1 MRRMWQTIIRPKRLE
16 VDEETLSPTYG
27 KFVAEPFER
36 GFGITIGN
44 AIRRVLISS
53 IQGAAITA
61 VRIDGILHEFST
73 IPGVKEDVTEIIMN
87 LKEVEL
93 KLISEGPETI
103 FIKSKGVGVVKASD
117 IITNN
122 NIEVLNPDQ
131 HIATLSSDAKLNI
144 EMTVQSGSGY
154 LTAEKTRDENA
165 PIGTIPID
173 AIFSPVKR
181 VNFNVNYAR
190 VGQITDYERLTLE
203 VWTDGSIAP
212 EDAIAFA
219 AKILQNQLKLFI
231 NFEEEIEVMPKA
243 EPSRQRFNDNLYRS
257 IDELELSV
265 RSSNC
270 LRNANIRYIWELVTR
285 TEPEMLKTKNFGRK
299 SLNEIK
305 EILSE
310 MGLTLGMK
318 LDGFEP
324 PARRDD
330 DMDESDESAE
340 MYDDE
345 NDDEQDTDEDE
356 E

>member
-1 MRRMWQTIIRPKRLE
+1 MRRMWQTIIRPKRIE

-44 AIRRVLISS
+44 ALRRVLISS

-73 IPGVKEDVTEIIMN
+73 VPGVKEDVTEIIMN

-93 KLISEGPETI
+93 KLNSEGPETI
-103 FIKSKGVGVVKASD
+103 YIKTKGEGVVKASD
-117 IITNN
+117 ISANN
-122 NIEVLNPDQ
+122 NIEMLNPDQ
-131 HIATLSSDAKLNI
+131 HIATLSQDAKLSI
-144 EMTVQSGSGY
+144 EMTVQSGVGY
-154 LTAEKTRDENA
+154 RTAEKSRDENA

-190 VGQITDYERLTLE
+190 VGQVTDYERLTLE

-231 NFEEEIEVMPKA
+231 NFEEEIEVLPKA
-243 EPSRQRFNDNLYRS
+243 EPTRQRFNDNLYRS

-324 PARRDD
+324 PLRRDEDLD
-330 DMDESDESAE
+330 DIDDSDN
-340 MYDDE
+340 MLDDDQDIE
-345 NDDEQDTDEDE
+345 DDDQD
-356 E
+356 